1 MSHIPVLK
9 DEVIEYLNIKNT
21 GVFYDATFGG
31 GGHSKLILNMNPK
44 QLFATDKDAN
54 IKPEYENDLLIFVQS
69 DFVDFLE
76 NEKYKNIM
84 FDGIL
89 ADIGVSS
96 MQLDEGERGFSFSKD
111 APLDMRMNQ
120 NQEKD
125 AYFVVNTYKEEELFK
140 IIREYGEEPFY
151 RRIVHAIIKN
161 RPIETTKQ
169 LADVVFKAK
178 GKRKTDKTHPATQTF
193 QAIRIEVNDE
203 LNKIEKFLK
212 LAVNRLN
219 NNGRLAII
227 TFHSLEDRIVKQS
240 FVEFEKDCICTNK
253 KLPCV
258 CHKISMGKIIT
269 KKPVIPTE
277 KEISENPRSRSSKL
291 RIFERIIP

>member
-9 DEVIEYLNIKNT
+9 DEVIEYLNIKNN
-21 GVFYDATFGG
+21 GIYYDATFGG

-44 QLFATDKDAN
+44 QLYATDKDAN
-54 IKPEYENDLLIFVQS
+54 IKPQYENNLLIFVQS

-76 NEKYKNIM
+76 NEKYKDIM

-140 IIREYGEEPFY
+140 IIREYGEEPFF

-212 LAVNRLN
+212 LALNRLN
-219 NNGRLAII
+219 NHGRLAII

-258 CHKISMGKIIT
+258 CHKTSMGKIVT
-269 KKPVIPTE
+269 KKPVIPTD

-291 RIFERIIP
+291 RIFERIVI

>member
-9 DEVIEYLNIKNT
+9 DEVIAYLNIKNT
-21 GVFYDATFGG
+21 GIYYDATFGG
-31 GGHSKLILNMNPK
+31 GGHSKLILDMNPK

-54 IKPEYENDLLIFVQS
+54 VKPITENNSFVFVQS

-76 NEKYKNIM
+76 NEKYKDIM

-151 RRIVHAIIKN
+151 KRIVRAIIKN

-169 LADVVFKAK
+169 LADIVFKAK
-178 GKRKTDKTHPATQTF
+178 GKLDKTHPATQTF

-203 LNKIEKFLK
+203 LNKIERFLQ
-212 LAVNRLN
+212 LAVKRLN
-219 NNGRLAII
+219 NKGRLAII

-253 KLPCV
+253 KLPCI
-258 CHKISMGKIIT
+258 CNKISMGKIIT
-269 KKPVIPTE
+269 KKPIIPTE

-291 RIFERIIP
+291 RIFERILN